1 MESVRKRLKTWKN
14 RIHVLFSEIVKIMKG
29 KKWILQLASIA
40 LVLILSLIIYIKVSS
55 RGGYQTVKPYRI
67 QKLNEAINQYR
78 LGNYLRAEMIFN
90 SIAQESKNKND
101 ASIAAIYLGNIMVK
115 RNQFE
120 KAIEYY
126 REAWKNKAM
135 AKFAYYNSA
144 IVEQRRGNINKAIRN
159 AKVALKYDVQFVEA
173 NLLLGNLYYLKRD
186 YNSAIKVYDKYQYN
200 PIFLY
205 NKAATYL
212 MLGDVNSAETLFL
225 TLVTRKDTE
234 KVIKGLSYY
243 ELGNIY
249 IKTSPKRSSFY
260 YYQAF
265 KLFNQN
271 DDLLYNSL
279 IMMAKSGDFV
289 GASKLIFDMDIDK
302 FLSNNEKIAL
312 SYILLKSGRYKKA
325 LDLLLP
331 LDGNN
336 TDAYILLG
344 DISLQKG
351 DFKSSE
357 LYYWKALKIA
367 KGIKEKIA
375 IYGRLI
381 SMYQELGMLDKA
393 VSICG
398 SIDDKDIKRNFTI
411 KVACAKTYFQK
422 KENDKALGLMLEAS
436 NMADDERSKL
446 FKLASIYYRYGYDN
460 NTLRILYKIH
470 NLYPDDYRSLLGI
483 SKIFTQ
489 NGQKE
494 RALEKLDI
502 IAERCKDL
510 GIYYEA
516 LILKA
521 ENTKKDIAEN
531 IYKALI
537 KDFPYRYEAYY
548 NLARLYLEEKRYKES
563 SELIDRLIE
572 GEIKIPDRERLYS
585 FVIKGIAK
593 YNLGNENEA
602 YNSLVK
608 AINIEQGNDL
618 ARVNLNILKSINK

>member
-1 MESVRKRLKTWKN
+1 MESVRKRLKTWKG
-14 RIHVLFSEIVKIMKG
+14 RIQVLFSEIVKIIKG
-29 KKWILQLASIA
+29 KKWILQLTSIV
-40 LVLILSLIIYIKVSS
+40 LLLILSLIIYMKVSS
-55 RGGYQTVKPYRI
+55 RGGYQTAKSYRT
-67 QKLNEAINQYR
+67 QNLNEAINQYR

-90 SIAQESKNKND
+90 SVAQESKNEND

-126 REAWKNKAM
+126 HEAWKNKIT

-144 IVEQRRGNINKAIRN
+144 VVEQKRGNINKAIRD
-159 AKVALKYDVQFVEA
+159 AKAALKYDVQFVEA

-186 YNSAIKVYDKYQYN
+186 YNSAIKVYDKYQDN
-200 PIFLY
+200 PVFLY

-249 IKTSPKRSSFY
+249 TKTSPKKSSFY

-265 KLFNQN
+265 KIFNQN
-271 DDLLYNSL
+271 DDILYNSL
-279 IMMAKSGDFV
+279 IIMAKSGDFV
-289 GASKLIFDMDIDK
+289 GASKLIFDMDIGK
-302 FLSNNEKIAL
+302 TLSDDEKIAL
-312 SYILLKSGRYKKA
+312 SYILFKSGRYKKA

-344 DISLQKG
+344 EVSLQKG

-357 LYYWKALKIA
+357 LYYGKALKVA
-367 KGIKEKIA
+367 KGIKEKTA
-375 IYGRLI
+375 IYCRLI
-381 SMYQELGMLDKA
+381 SMYQELGMPGKA
-393 VSICG
+393 VSICS
-398 SIDDKDIKRNFTI
+398 SIDDKDIKSNFAI

-422 KENDKALGLMLEAS
+422 EENDKALDLMLEAS
-436 NMADDERSKL
+436 NMADNERSKL
-446 FKLASIYYRYGYDN
+446 FKLASIYYKYGYDN
-460 NTLRILYKIH
+460 NALMILYKIH

-502 IAERCKDL
+502 ILERCKDL

-521 ENTKKDIAEN
+521 ENTEIDIAEN
-531 IYKALI
+531 IYKTLM

-585 FVIKGIAK
+585 FVIKGIAT
-593 YNLGNENEA
+593 YELGRDNEA

-608 AINIEQGNDL
+608 AINIEQDNEL